1 MRLLILAAAAL
12 LPAASAAEPPLAPKA
27 VRVIDPTVNAPKE
40 CPPISRYH
48 AMRRGGPLIAQ
59 KLNQLPDAD
68 HYKAAYR
75 KIGGCEAPIVANFGV
90 RGR

>member
-1 MRLLILAAAAL
+1 MRLVILAAAAL
-12 LPAASAAEPPLAPKA
+12 LPAASAAEPPLERRPAQ
-27 VRVIDPTVNAPKE
+27 VIDPAANATKD

-48 AMRRGGPLIAQ
+48 AMKRGGPLVAQ

-75 KIGGCEAPIVANFGV
+75 TIGGCEAPIVAYFGV